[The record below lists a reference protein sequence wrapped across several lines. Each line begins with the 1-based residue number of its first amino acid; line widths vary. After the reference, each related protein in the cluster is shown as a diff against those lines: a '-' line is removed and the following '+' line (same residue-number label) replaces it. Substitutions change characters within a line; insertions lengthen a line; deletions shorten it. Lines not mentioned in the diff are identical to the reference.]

1 MRSRSSGV
9 RGPDCPTRRAGIC
22 FQSSNRRRLPSG
34 GNSPLQL
41 QRENEYLQ
49 QQIGKLNDIDG
60 SDYDLPYGRYV
71 PSYYPK
77 SSGVEVSIDEIT
89 EPIKKYLGRLL
100 KYLYSLLVYMVRGW
114 VLLYQLILVSLNKL
128 IQRARFTKQQVII
141 LTVLGIFTLTIMVAI
156 GLLVTKSFLNI
167 P

>member
-1 MRSRSSGV
+1 MDWMGFDWDGDGYVDFGESMMTFAAFRMM
-9 RGPDCPTRRAGIC
+9 
-22 FQSSNRRRLPSG
+22 
-34 GNSPLQL
+34 QL

-60 SDYDLPYGRYV
+60 SDYDLPYGRYI

-100 KYLYSLLVYMVRGW
+100 KYFYSLLVYMVRGW
-114 VLLYQLILVSLNKL
+114 VLIYQ
-128 IQRARFTKQQVII
+128 
-141 LTVLGIFTLTIMVAI
+141 
-156 GLLVTKSFLNI
+156 
-167 P
+167 

>member
-1 MRSRSSGV
+1 MDWMGFDWDGDGYVDFGESMMTFAAFRMM
-9 RGPDCPTRRAGIC
+9 
-22 FQSSNRRRLPSG
+22 
-34 GNSPLQL
+34 QL

-60 SDYDLPYGRYV
+60 SDYDLPYGRYI

-77 SSGVEVSIDEIT
+77 SSGVGISIDEIT
-89 EPIKKYLGRLL
+89 ESIKIHLARFF

-114 VLLYQLILVSLNKL
+114 AFLYQIILVSLNKL
-128 IQRARFTKQQVII
+128 IQRAGFTKHQVII

-156 GLLVTKSFLNI
+156 GVLVTISFLNI

>member
-1 MRSRSSGV
+1 M
-9 RGPDCPTRRAGIC
+9 
-22 FQSSNRRRLPSG
+22 
-34 GNSPLQL
+34 QL

-77 SSGVEVSIDEIT
+77 SSGVGISIDEIT

-156 GLLVTKSFLNI
+156 GVLVATSFLNI